1 MPSISSPGIGSGLD
15 IGGIVT
21 KLVAL
26 ERQPLVQ
33 LQKASSSMQSRLSL
47 YGQVKSQLSTLEDA
61 ASKLGSADGWTGM
74 TVSSSNP
81 AAISAT
87 AVSGSAAASFSVE
100 VTRLASRQVS
110 VVAPATPGAAL
121 GSGVLTLQQGSWAT
135 GAFVSAGGPAVNITI
150 DSGNTLA
157 AIAGKI
163 NSAGAGV
170 EAMVVQAA
178 EGERLVLRSTQTGA
192 ASGFDVSL
200 TSTGSDEGQGTTPY
214 TGLSFT
220 PPSAAQQAQDA
231 RFVVDGL
238 VFTSASNKVTNAL
251 PGVSLQLTQV
261 TTTPVEIKLA
271 QDKEAVKKNIQAL
284 VDAYNTVNSTL
295 ANAMKYNADTKSA
308 APLQG
313 DSTATG
319 LQNAMRGLMRTELV
333 GQPFARLQDLG
344 ISLQLNGSL
353 AVNSSKLETALDKP
367 ADLKQFFATST
378 AGQPRGLGLQV
389 ADFVKGALASDG
401 RVTVRTDAL
410 QAGIKRNSSD
420 QDRVNVRAERTQAR
434 LYEVYNAMDSKV
446 GKLNAISSYVSQQL
460 SSLKSNEK

>member
-1 MPSISSPGIGSGLD
+1 MASISSPGMGSGLD
-15 IGGIVT
+15 ISGIVT

-33 LQKASSSMQSRLSL
+33 LQKAASSMQSRLSL
-47 YGQVKSQLSTLEDA
+47 YGQVKSQLSNLEDA
-61 ASKLGSADGWTGM
+61 ANKLGSADGWTGM

-110 VVAPATPGAAL
+110 VVAPATAGAAL
-121 GSGVLTLQQGSWAT
+121 GSGQLTLQQGSWAT
-135 GAFVSAGGPAVNITI
+135 GVFVSAGGPAVNITI

-319 LQNAMRGLMRTELV
+319 LQNAMRGLMRADLV
-333 GQPFARLQDLG
+333 GQPFVRLQDLG

-353 AVNSSKLETALDKP
+353 VVNSSKLDAALDKP
-367 ADLKQFFATST
+367 ADLKQFFSTST

>member
-1 MPSISSPGIGSGLD
+1 MASISSPGIGSGLD
-15 IGGIVT
+15 ISGIVT

-33 LQKASSSMQSRLSL
+33 LQKAASSMQSRLSL

-110 VVAPATPGAAL
+110 VVAPTTPGTPL
-121 GSGVLTLQQGSWAT
+121 GSGVLSLAKGSWPVT

-150 DSGNTLA
+150 GSGDSLA

-220 PPSAAQQAQDA
+220 APSAAQQAQDA

-284 VDAYNTVNSTL
+284 VDAYNAVNSTL

-319 LQNAMRGLMRTELV
+319 LQNAMRGLMRADLV
-333 GQPFARLQDLG
+333 GQPFVRLQDLG

-353 AVNSSKLETALDKP
+353 VVNSSKLDAALDKP

-378 AGQPRGLGLQV
+378 SGQPRGLGL
-389 ADFVKGALASDG
+389 
-401 RVTVRTDAL
+401 
-410 QAGIKRNSSD
+410 
-420 QDRVNVRAERTQAR
+420 
-434 LYEVYNAMDSKV
+434 
-446 GKLNAISSYVSQQL
+446 
-460 SSLKSNEK
+460 

>member
-110 VVAPATPGAAL
+110 VVAPATAGAAL
-121 GSGVLTLQQGSWAT
+121 GSGQLTLQQGSWAT
-135 GAFVSAGGPAVNITI
+135 GVFVSAGGPAVNITI

-200 TSTGSDEGQGTTPY
+200 KSTGSDEGQGTTPY

-220 PPSAAQQAQDA
+220 APSAAQQAQDA

-319 LQNAMRGLMRTELV
+319 LQNAMRGLMRAELA
-333 GQPFARLQDLG
+333 GQPFVRLQDLG

-353 AVNSSKLETALDKP
+353 VVNSSKLDAALDKP

-378 AGQPRGLGLQV
+378 AGQPRGLVLQV

-420 QDRVNVRAERTQAR
+420 QERVNVRAERTQAR